1 MNAQFLAEID
11 WQQPWLKDLRS
22 IASPF
27 LQVNDWV
34 AALNA
39 AAVAQALCNHRALPI
54 RFVPQS
60 ELPADTSYEA
70 FISATGKVPTRY
82 NLHDF
87 FNALVWLA
95 FPHTKVQLNALQAAE
110 IAGAA
115 IAGQSDKARV
125 PVRGKLRDAATIFD
139 ENAAL
144 LVTRDMTLVD
154 ALRDHR
160 WAEVFL
166 NRRPAFERDCE
177 VHLFGHA
184 LMEKLVSP
192 YKAITA
198 HAWVL
203 IADDAYFAAPNLHR
217 RTWIDQVLAKKLA
230 AGLSTSDF
238 TPLPVLG
245 LPGWYSQQDDAFYE
259 TLDYVYIYLHMN
271 ILSYIV
277 RRIFCMQNIS

>member
-1 MNAQFLAEID
+1 MNAQFLAEVD
-11 WQQPWLKDLRS
+11 WQQPWLEGLRL
-22 IASPF
+22 IVPQF
-27 LQVNDWV
+27 LQAKDWV
-34 AALNA
+34 AALNEA
-39 AAVAQALCNHRALPI
+39 ATAQTLCNHRGLPI

-60 ELPADTSYEA
+60 ELPVGMAYEA
-70 FISATGKVPTRY
+70 FISATGKVPTRN

-87 FNALVWLA
+87 FNALIWLS
-95 FPHTKVQLNALQAAE
+95 FPQTKVQLNALQAAE

-115 IAGQSDKARV
+115 ITRQCHKANV

-144 LVTRDMTLVD
+144 LVTRDMALVE

-166 NRRPAFERDCE
+166 TRRSAFERDCE

-198 HAWVL
+198 HAWVIL
-203 IADDAYFAAPNLHR
+203 GDEAYFSAPSLHK
-217 RTWIDQVLAKKLA
+217 RTWIDQGLAKKLA

-245 LPGWYSQQDDAFYE
+245 LPGWYPRQDAAFYADTMVFRPKRTK
-259 TLDYVYIYLHMN
+259 TL
-271 ILSYIV
+271 V
-277 RRIFCMQNIS
+277 R